1 MPCSWSTQEFCPL
14 IHTTREA
21 ELSKEQS
28 EGASRLSRAVLHVRR
43 DGQESL
49 STARLLPHDGPDVSG
64 HAHVGQCRNLTPSSC
79 PRASREPEPARGHG
93 QRHTAVTQAED
104 PWVIEVFGDTT
115 ITLDIGLACAD
126 AYAVL
131 ARKGA
136 KAAVVMDHRDTVAGV
151 LVDSDHVAC
160 GATRHLGGQETDDC
174 SCASD
179 VHQAEGQTQTTAVA
193 PLGCVG
199 DFMRPCQIT
208 VTGDTLLSEAASTM
222 ADYGLPWLPV
232 WSALVAGHHLSWRR
246 HGPAE
251 RDGRRALGWRVH
263 GSAARSAPG
272 GIVRSEPR
280 GGRAA
285 TRVAR
290 GWPAGR

>member
-28 EGASRLSRAVLHVRR
+28 EGASRRSRAVLHVRR

-49 STARLLPHDGPDVSG
+49 STARLLPHDSPDVGG

-151 LVDSDHVAC
+151 LVDSEHVAC

-222 ADYGLPWLPV
+222 ADHSLPWLPV
-232 WSALVAGHHLSWRR
+232 ITCRGDVMGLLSAMDVVRWVGEFTGALPGARPGASSAPSLAGDERRPGLPVAGL
-246 HGPAE
+246 
-251 RDGRRALGWRVH
+251 
-263 GSAARSAPG
+263 
-272 GIVRSEPR
+272 R
-280 GGRAA
+280 GDD
-285 TRVAR
+285 V
-290 GWPAGR
+290 

>member
-151 LVDSDHVAC
+151 LVDSEHVAC

-222 ADYGLPWLPV
+222 ADHGLPWLPV
-232 WSALVAGHHLSWRR
+232 ITCRGDVMGLLSAMDVVRWVGEFTGALPGARPGASSAPSLAGDERRPGLPVAGL
-246 HGPAE
+246 
-251 RDGRRALGWRVH
+251 
-263 GSAARSAPG
+263 
-272 GIVRSEPR
+272 R
-280 GGRAA
+280 GDD
-285 TRVAR
+285 V
-290 GWPAGR
+290 

>member
-28 EGASRLSRAVLHVRR
+28 EGASRRSRAVLHVRR

-232 WSALVAGHHLSWRR
+232 ITCRGDVMGLLSAMDVVRWVGEFTGALPGARPGASSAPSLAGDERRPGLPVAGL
-246 HGPAE
+246 
-251 RDGRRALGWRVH
+251 
-263 GSAARSAPG
+263 
-272 GIVRSEPR
+272 R
-280 GGRAA
+280 GDD
-285 TRVAR
+285 V
-290 GWPAGR
+290 